1 MTPKRFYFTKLDIDM
16 LDLHNFFRHG
26 KTNSNK
32 LLLSL
37 VKLSNVFKK
46 IAIKNGLCKF
56 KLLAVDHQ

>member
-1 MTPKRFYFTKLDIDM
+1 MTPKRFDSTKLDIEM

-32 LLLSL
+32 LLPSL

-46 IAIKNGLCKF
+46 IALKGKLCKLKF
-56 KLLAVDHQ
+56 LGVDHE